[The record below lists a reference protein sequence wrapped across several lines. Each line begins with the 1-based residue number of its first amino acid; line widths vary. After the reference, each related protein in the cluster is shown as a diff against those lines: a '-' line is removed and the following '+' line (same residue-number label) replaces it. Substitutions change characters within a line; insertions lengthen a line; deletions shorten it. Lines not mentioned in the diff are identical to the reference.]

1 MKDFI
6 KIFVVLIAVVVA
18 FVSGRNYGEQSILE
32 SKEFK
37 ENKSSQ
43 AENARAEEELKLMKD
58 KFQSLLDSADLKK
71 ADEVY
76 GKMMTLFLVDLG
88 LRISDQQQKD
98 LDTGKTQ
105 LLMCA
110 AQNGTAP
117 AIKPVVSAQISTP
130 KALTEETETPKV
142 PKFSQTVPG
151 RFKSTEWTL
160 VNSSSNSE
168 ILRNL
173 EKIKLTDID
182 AFVKDSPE
190 TPYAD
195 LLKYFGTF
203 RGRVSAVDGS
213 SYGSLVM
220 TIGPNAEK
228 ANHVSGEVKLYRGG
242 KVESTQTFNSN
253 TWGYTPA
260 GYQGNMVSMGGRF
273 LQIYKIEAADK
284 IAGNFYERLPNGTT
298 KLIGT
303 FVLNRTDRF

>member
-6 KIFVVLIAVVVA
+6 KIFLVLITVVVA
-18 FVSGRNYGEQSILE
+18 FVFGRSYGEQSILE

-37 ENKSSQ
+37 DTKSNLADS
-43 AENARAEEELKLMKD
+43 ARADEELKLMKD

-98 LDTGKTQ
+98 LDAGKTQ

-110 AQNGTAP
+110 AQSGQAP
-117 AIKPVVSAQISTP
+117 AIKPVVPAQVSTP
-130 KALTEETETPKV
+130 KALTEAEAPKV
-142 PKFSQTVPG
+142 QRFSQMPAG

-173 EKIKLTDID
+173 EKVKLTDID
-182 AFVKDSPE
+182 AFLKGAPQ
-190 TPYAD
+190 TGIAD
-195 LLKYFGTF
+195 LQKYFGTF

-213 SYGSLVM
+213 NYGSLVVEV
-220 TIGPNAEK
+220 GPAEK
-228 ANHVSGEVKLYRGG
+228 VNQVTGEVKFFREG
-242 KVESTQTFNSN
+242 KVQSNSAF
-253 TWGYTPA
+253 TSDSWGYRPE
-260 GYQGNMVSMGGRF
+260 GYQGNMVSMGDRY
-273 LQIYKIEAADK
+273 LQIYKIESSDK

-298 KLIGT
+298 KLIGS
-303 FVLNRTDRF
+303 FVLNRTDRI